1 MEAMPS
7 SRLTQASARALGP
20 DHRTFR
26 RSLADEVAIDFPSTR
41 AACQAVN
48 AVCQAP
54 DESLRLTTVVTVSS
68 SVARRGG
75 RVPVPLSLRQTCA
88 TCGGR
93 GETWPDPCA
102 QCEGQGHC
110 ARLMEVGIPVPPG
123 TAHGERLRFAVTPRR
138 GPRTRVDVRVV
149 VETGR

>member
-1 MEAMPS
+1 MSLMPS

-41 AACQAVN
+41 AACQAVHG
-48 AVCQAP
+48 VCSEP
-54 DESLRLTTVVTVSS
+54 DDPVQLSALVSVSTV
-68 SVARRGG
+68 VARRGG
-75 RVPVPLSLRQTCA
+75 RVPVPLSLRQTCRE
-88 TCGGR
+88 CGGR
-93 GETWPDPCA
+93 GETWPDRCLR
-102 QCEGQGHC
+102 CDGQGHSAC
-110 ARLMEVGIPVPPG
+110 LMEVRIPVPPG
-123 TAHGERLRFAVTPRR
+123 TVHGTHLRFAVTPRR